1 MQGLRI
7 GVLSAVFTG
16 SLMLSGCTSL
26 LLDRVAD
33 TLAEQQQAEE
43 DDLPLA
49 RDAAAFY
56 LKVSEAVL
64 REQPSHTR
72 LATAVTAGFTQY
84 SYAFVA
90 FEAEKLEERD
100 ARAAQALRERAARL
114 YARARA
120 HGQRALGVGP
130 LRLDQVALAHW
141 TASAWAAQIALSKQS
156 PEVVAELPQ
165 ALALAA
171 RAYALAP
178 EHGQGDLAAL
188 MGNLEANRPGGRI
201 DLARRYFAE
210 AQALSQGRS
219 AAIWVAQAEALAQPA
234 GDRATFEAELQRAVA
249 AAQGQKNLVS
259 TLMRERAQWLLQRLD
274 DLF

>member
-1 MQGLRI
+1 MRVLRFGFLLAWGL
-7 GVLSAVFTG
+7 A
-16 SLMLSGCTSL
+16 LSGCTSL
-26 LLDRVAD
+26 LLDRMAD

-64 REQPSHTR
+64 REQPTHNR

-90 FEAEKLEERD
+90 FEAEKMEGRD

-114 YARARA
+114 YARART
-120 HGQRALGVGP
+120 HGQRALGPGP
-130 LRLDQVALAHW
+130 LRPEQVALAHW
-141 TASAWAAQIALSKQS
+141 TASAWAAQISLSKQS

-178 EHGQGDLAAL
+178 DHAQGDLAGL
-188 MGNLEANRPGGRI
+188 MGNLEAARPGGQPAQ
-201 DLARRYFAE
+201 ARHYFE
-210 AQALSQGRS
+210 RAQALSQGRS
-219 AAIWVAQAEALAQPA
+219 PAIWVAQAEALALAA
-234 GDRATFEAELQRAVA
+234 GDRAAFEADLRRAVA
-249 AAQGQKNLVS
+249 ASEGQRTLVS
-259 TLMRERAQWLLQRLD
+259 TLMRERALWLLERLD